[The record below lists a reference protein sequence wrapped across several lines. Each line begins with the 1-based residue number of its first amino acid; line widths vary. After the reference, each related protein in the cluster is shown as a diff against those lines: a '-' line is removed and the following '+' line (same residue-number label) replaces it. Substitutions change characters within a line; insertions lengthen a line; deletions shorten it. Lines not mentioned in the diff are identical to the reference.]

1 MGCLYVLQG
10 ANATASMQRE
20 IALAQVLPGGD
31 GGGGGSGSQQQ
42 QPATFEAARLPVKL
56 RQGLGWLEAVHT
68 ARRWA
73 ASVQLEQREADFP
86 REAPQFYEGHQSQ
99 KEEED
104 LTWTWEA
111 GGPSPKGMTWVVDPM
126 EAVDGGDEGGVLAQ
140 PRQQKRWWS
149 PAQQASPLREIIHGA
164 SSSSS
169 SSFVSLSMEPTSTL
183 ASARRSAR
191 TRWRGGLLIVWR
203 CRLRCAVVLSLIGW
217 NEHRGRPTRRHCVHR
232 AGPAQRRGLHP
243 HTFDPPRFAC
253 LYGTALVGR
262 LYWQSDAAIGEPGL
276 CRPRQVRS
284 VVSRWGARGWLFV
297 DKSKACD
304 GCSGNKAAG
313 GEYHLQVSCRHAL
326 HPLAAI
332 PNLNTIVT

>member
-1 MGCLYVLQG
+1 
-10 ANATASMQRE
+10 MQRE

-31 GGGGGSGSQQQ
+31 GGGGSSGSQQ

-126 EAVDGGDEGGVLAQ
+126 EEGGDEGGVLAQ

-169 SSFVSLSMEPTSTL
+169 SSSFVSLSMAPTSTL

-203 CRLRCAVVLSLIGW
+203 CLRCAAVVLSLIGW
-217 NEHRGRPTRRHCVHR
+217 NEQGTPNQATLCSSSR
-232 AGPAQRRGLHP
+232 ASTAQGSPSAH
-243 HTFDPPRFAC
+243 
-253 LYGTALVGR
+253 
-262 LYWQSDAAIGEPGL
+262 I
-276 CRPRQVRS
+276 
-284 VVSRWGARGWLFV
+284 
-297 DKSKACD
+297 
-304 GCSGNKAAG
+304 
-313 GEYHLQVSCRHAL
+313 
-326 HPLAAI
+326 
-332 PNLNTIVT
+332 